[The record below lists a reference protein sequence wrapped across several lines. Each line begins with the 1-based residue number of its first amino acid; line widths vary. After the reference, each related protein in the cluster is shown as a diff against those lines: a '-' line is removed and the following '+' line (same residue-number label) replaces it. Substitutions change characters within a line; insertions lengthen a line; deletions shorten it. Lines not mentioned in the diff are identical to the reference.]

1 METARKENSFTL
13 QNVSSTRSYILD
25 IQGNN
30 FQSTSP
36 DIAATLKTGQT
47 TANLQNI
54 FTKVS

>member
-1 METARKENSFTL
+1 METARKEKSFTL
-13 QNVSSTRSYILD
+13 QNVSSTRSYILA

-36 DIAATLKTGQT
+36 DIFSTLKTGQT
-47 TANLQNI
+47 TANVQNI